1 MANQALFTHC
11 RSDAASPAGN
21 RRPKPQD
28 GFSLVEVLASV
39 VILSFGL
46 LGMAAL
52 QSSALKANREARLQ
66 SRAVLLARDLAE
78 HIRNNNSVGLLKG
91 LSNPYLGTFVPNTS
105 NPDTH
110 LVPPTPNDC
119 MSIGCPTN
127 TDIAQ
132 AEMTEWLYRVSDQLP
147 GAHVSVCIDDQPF
160 DPSGTPR
167 WPCSQNGDVIVIK
180 IGWTRSHTDTSLH
193 GSDAFD
199 RATAPAVVFPISAG
213 NNL

>member
-1 MANQALFTHC
+1 MANQALFTHF
-11 RSDAASPAGN
+11 RSDDASPSGN
-21 RRPKPQD
+21 RRPKPWN
-28 GFSLVEVLASV
+28 GFSLVEVLASI

-66 SRAVLLARDLAE
+66 SRAVVLARDLAE
-78 HIRNNNSVGLLKG
+78 HIRNNNSVGLLPV
-91 LSNPYLGTFVPNTS
+91 LSNPYLGEFVPNQS
-105 NPDTH
+105 NPDTP
-110 LVPPTPNDC
+110 LVPLTSKHC
-119 MSIGCPTN
+119 MRIGCPTN
-127 TDIAQ
+127 TDIAH

-147 GAHVSVCIDDQPF
+147 GAKVHVCIDDQPF

-180 IGWTRSHTDTSLH
+180 IGWTRSHTNTSLQ

-199 RATAPAVVFPISAG
+199 RAIAPAVVFPISAG

>member
-78 HIRNNNSVGLLKG
+78 HIRNNNSVGLLTG
-91 LSNPYLGTFVPNTS
+91 SSNPYLGKFKTDP
-105 NPDTH
+105 
-110 LVPPTPNDC
+110 LVPTTPAYC
-119 MSIGCPTN
+119 MRTGCT
-127 TDIAQ
+127 TSKEIAQ
-132 AEMTEWLYRVSDQLP
+132 AEMTEWLYRVSKQLP
-147 GAHVSVCIDDQPF
+147 GARVDVCFDEKPF
-160 DPSGTPR
+160 DANGLPHWT
-167 WPCSQNGDVIVIK
+167 CSETGNEIVIK
-180 IGWTRSHTDTSLH
+180 IGWTRSSINTALT
-193 GSDAFD
+193 GEAAFD
-199 RATAPAVVFPISAG
+199 KARVPAVVVPISAG